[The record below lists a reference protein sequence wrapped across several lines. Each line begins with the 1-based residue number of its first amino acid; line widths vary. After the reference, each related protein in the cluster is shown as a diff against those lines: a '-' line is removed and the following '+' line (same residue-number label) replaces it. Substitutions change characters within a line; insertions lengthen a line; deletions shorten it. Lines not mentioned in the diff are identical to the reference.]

1 MRVMRT
7 DTHGL
12 YLYKMPHPGLRCSSH
27 FLMKCDR
34 SRKGSSPRE
43 SAIRVCYLGRVEH
56 NKNIV
61 ESGLWEEKTDM
72 GTVTARLLGSG
83 DVKGLGVRE
92 GLVNEPCRAM
102 NTQTFP
108 SS

>member
-1 MRVMRT
+1 MAFIYIT
-7 DTHGL
+7 
-12 YLYKMPHPGLRCSSH
+12 
-27 FLMKCDR
+27 KCDR
-34 SRKGSSPRE
+34 SRKGPRE
-43 SAIRVCYLGRVEH
+43 SAIRVCYLGQVEH

-61 ESGLWEEKTDM
+61 ESGLWEEKTDV

-83 DVKGLGVRE
+83 DVRRLGVRE